1 MALVQGN
8 NIMAKTTFST
18 FLALLTAAGIL
29 AGCSDSETDTQTDK
43 PAITQNEE
51 AVDLDILIEQAET
64 SRAEANKLGFEWS
77 VTMPL
82 LEEAHAAAK
91 AGNQEQA
98 IALFKE
104 VKYQSMLAI
113 EQAHYAEQHWELL
126 IPSK

>member
-1 MALVQGN
+1 MEK
-8 NIMAKTTFST
+8 ITFPT
-18 FLALLTAAGIL
+18 LLALLTAAAIL
-29 AGCSDSETDTQTDK
+29 TGCSDSGTDTMTDQ
-43 PAITQNEE
+43 PAITQNDE
-51 AVDLDILIEQAET
+51 AEDLDTLIEQAET
-64 SRAEANKLGFEWS
+64 SRAEADKLGFEWS

-82 LEEAHAAAK
+82 LEDAHAAAK

-113 EQAHYAEQHWELL
+113 EQAHYAEKHWELL